1 MAKKPKKDEKFGT
14 LQSDFI
20 DLASHQLRT
29 PLSGMRWLLELLQK
43 GDMSNM
49 SKKQKD
55 YLEKIYASN
64 ERMIALVNDI
74 LEVTRLENGET
85 KLYFQPTEIDTT
97 IRGLIKEKEKQIKR
111 KNLKISFA
119 VEQEPFPEV
128 RTEPNKI
135 KQAIGNLLSNA
146 ITYTGEGGQVKIHL
160 ERLDGMALVKIADNG
175 VGIPKDQQNQVFKK
189 FFRGSNILNYENVGT
204 GLGLYITKAFIEN
217 SGGKIW
223 FKSDEGKG
231 TTFYFTLPIIKN

>member
-1 MAKKPKKDEKFGT
+1 MKKTKKDEKFGT

-43 GDMSNM
+43 GDMSNL

-55 YLEKIYASN
+55 YLEKIYTSN

-85 KLYFQPTEIDTT
+85 KLYFQPTELDTT
-97 IRGLIKEKEKQIKR
+97 IRGLIKEKEKQIR
-111 KNLKISFA
+111 KKGLKVSFH

-128 RTEPNKI
+128 KTEPNKI

-146 ITYTGEGGQVKIHL
+146 ITYTGEGGVVKIHL
-160 ERLDGMALVKIADNG
+160 EQLEGMALVKITDNG

-223 FKSDEGKG
+223 FNSQEGKG
-231 TTFYFTLPIIKN
+231 TAFFFTLPIIKN

>member
-1 MAKKPKKDEKFGT
+1 MKKNKSDEKFGT

-43 GDMSNM
+43 GDMSNL

-64 ERMIALVNDI
+64 ERMIALVNDV

-85 KLYFQPTEIDTT
+85 KLYFLPTELDT
-97 IRGLIKEKEKQIKR
+97 IIKGLIKEKERLIRKKR
-111 KNLKISFA
+111 LTISFN

-128 RTEPNKI
+128 KTEPNKI

-146 ITYTGEGGQVKIHL
+146 ITYTGEGGHIKIHL
-160 ERLDGMALVKIADNG
+160 ERLDGMALVKVEDNG
-175 VGIPKDQQNQVFKK
+175 AGIPKDQQNQVFRK

-223 FKSDEGKG
+223 FKSQEGKG
-231 TTFYFTLPIIKN
+231 TSFYFTLPIIK